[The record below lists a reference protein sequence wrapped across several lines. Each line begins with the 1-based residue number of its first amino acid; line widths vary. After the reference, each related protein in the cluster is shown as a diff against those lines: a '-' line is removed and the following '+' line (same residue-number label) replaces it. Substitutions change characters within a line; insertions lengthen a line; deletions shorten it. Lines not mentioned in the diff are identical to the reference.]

1 MAKTL
6 KTLSNIL
13 LGSLSLCLSYWFYRG
28 HLEQYVH
35 YIAHYGSYFQVLLN
49 LVIIVLLSYFVYAFL
64 KLLLT
69 RQLKKQTLLL
79 LYFIYFLALFYLLF
93 LKNIGTQGLSLN
105 PLSFA
110 RELYWGSH
118 FVPIMNLLMFIPLGL
133 LFSSRLSNLLLCLLT
148 LFTVESIQYFG
159 HLGVFDLGDIA
170 LNMLGPCRNRY
181 PSTPSI
187 SNSYQKDFKIEKP
200 PELNLEVFCLLY
212 RSIIVRNS

>member
-13 LGSLSLCLSYWFYRG
+13 LGMLSLALSYWFYRG

-69 RQLKKQTLLL
+69 RKLKKQTLLL

-118 FVPIMNLLMFIPLGL
+118 FVPIMNLLMFIPLGF

-148 LFTVESIQYFG
+148 LFSVESIQYFG
-159 HLGVFDLGDIA
+159 YLGVFDLGDIT
-170 LNMLGPCRNRY
+170 LNMLGILIGTAIHQLPQFQ
-181 PSTPSI
+181 TI
-187 SNSYQKDFKIEKP
+187 IKKI
-200 PELNLEVFCLLY
+200 L
-212 RSIIVRNS
+212 S

>member
-13 LGSLSLCLSYWFYRG
+13 LGILSLALSYWFYRG
-28 HLEQYVH
+28 YLEQYVH

-148 LFTVESIQYFG
+148 LFSVESIQYFG
-159 HLGVFDLGDIA
+159 HLGVFDLGDIT
-170 LNMLGPCRNRY
+170 LNMLGILVGTAIHQLPQFQ
-181 PSTPSI
+181 TVI
-187 SNSYQKDFKIEKP
+187 KKI
-200 PELNLEVFCLLY
+200 L
-212 RSIIVRNS
+212 S

>member
-1 MAKTL
+1 MAKSL

-13 LGSLSLCLSYWFYRG
+13 LGMLSLALSYWFYRG

-69 RQLKKQTLLL
+69 RKLKKQTLLL

-93 LKNIGTQGLSLN
+93 LKNIGTLGLSLN

-148 LFTVESIQYFG
+148 LFSVESIQYFG
-159 HLGVFDLGDIA
+159 HLGVFDLGDIT
-170 LNMLGPCRNRY
+170 LNMLGILVGTAIHQLPQFQ
-181 PSTPSI
+181 TVI
-187 SNSYQKDFKIEKP
+187 KKI
-200 PELNLEVFCLLY
+200 L
-212 RSIIVRNS
+212 S

>member
-13 LGSLSLCLSYWFYRG
+13 LGILSLGLSYWFYRG

-93 LKNIGTQGLSLN
+93 LKNIGIQGLSLN

-110 RELYWGSH
+110 QELYLGSH

-159 HLGVFDLGDIA
+159 HLGVFDLGDIT
-170 LNMLGPCRNRY
+170 LNMLGILVGTAIHQLPQFQ
-181 PSTPSI
+181 TVI
-187 SNSYQKDFKIEKP
+187 KKI
-200 PELNLEVFCLLY
+200 L
-212 RSIIVRNS
+212 R

>member
-13 LGSLSLCLSYWFYRG
+13 LGMLSLALSYWFYRG

-69 RQLKKQTLLL
+69 RKLKKQTLLL

-118 FVPIMNLLMFIPLGL
+118 FVLIMNLLMFIPLGL

-148 LFTVESIQYFG
+148 LFSVESIQYFG
-159 HLGVFDLGDIA
+159 HLGVFDLGDIT
-170 LNMLGPCRNRY
+170 LNMLGILVGTAIHQLPQFQ
-181 PSTPSI
+181 TVI
-187 SNSYQKDFKIEKP
+187 KKI
-200 PELNLEVFCLLY
+200 L
-212 RSIIVRNS
+212 S

>member
-13 LGSLSLCLSYWFYRG
+13 LGILSLALSYWFYRG
-28 HLEQYVH
+28 YLEQYVH

-79 LYFIYFLALFYLLF
+79 LYFNYFLALFYLLF

-118 FVPIMNLLMFIPLGL
+118 FVPTMNLLMFIPLGL

-148 LFTVESIQYFG
+148 LFSVESIQYFG

-170 LNMLGPCRNRY
+170 LNMLGILVGTAIHQLPQFQ
-181 PSTPSI
+181 TVI
-187 SNSYQKDFKIEKP
+187 KKI
-200 PELNLEVFCLLY
+200 L
-212 RSIIVRNS
+212 R

>member
-1 MAKTL
+1 VAKTL

-148 LFTVESIQYFG
+148 LFTVESIQY
-159 HLGVFDLGDIA
+159 LGDIA
-170 LNMLGPCRNRY
+170 LNMLGILVGTAIHQLPQFQ
-181 PSTPSI
+181 TVI
-187 SNSYQKDFKIEKP
+187 KKI
-200 PELNLEVFCLLY
+200 L
-212 RSIIVRNS
+212 R

>member
-13 LGSLSLCLSYWFYRG
+13 LGMLSLALSYWFYRG

-69 RQLKKQTLLL
+69 RKLKKQTLLL

-110 RELYWGSH
+110 RELYWGSN

-148 LFTVESIQYFG
+148 LFSVESIQYFG
-159 HLGVFDLGDIA
+159 HLGVFDLGDIT
-170 LNMLGPCRNRY
+170 LNMLGILVGTAIHQLPQFQ
-181 PSTPSI
+181 TVI
-187 SNSYQKDFKIEKP
+187 KKI
-200 PELNLEVFCLLY
+200 L
-212 RSIIVRNS
+212 S

>member
-13 LGSLSLCLSYWFYRG
+13 LGILSLGLSYWFYRG

-35 YIAHYGSYFQVLLN
+35 YIAHYGSYFQVLL
-49 LVIIVLLSYFVYAFL
+49 SYFVYAFL
-64 KLLLT
+64 KILLT
-69 RQLKKQTLLL
+69 RKLKKQTLLL

-148 LFTVESIQYFG
+148 LFSIESIQYFG
-159 HLGVFDLGDIA
+159 HLGVFDLGDIT
-170 LNMLGPCRNRY
+170 LNMLGILVGTAIHQLPQFQ
-181 PSTPSI
+181 TVI
-187 SNSYQKDFKIEKP
+187 KKI
-200 PELNLEVFCLLY
+200 L
-212 RSIIVRNS
+212 S

>member
-13 LGSLSLCLSYWFYRG
+13 LGILSLALSYWFYRG

-69 RQLKKQTLLL
+69 RKLKKQTLLL

-133 LFSSRLSNLLLCLLT
+133 LFSSRLSNLLLCPLT
-148 LFTVESIQYFG
+148 LFSVESIQYFG
-159 HLGVFDLGDIA
+159 HLGVFDLGDIT
-170 LNMLGPCRNRY
+170 LNMLGILVGTAIHQLPQFQ
-181 PSTPSI
+181 TVI
-187 SNSYQKDFKIEKP
+187 KKI
-200 PELNLEVFCLLY
+200 L
-212 RSIIVRNS
+212 S

>member
-1 MAKTL
+1 VAKTL

-13 LGSLSLCLSYWFYRG
+13 LGILSLALSYWFYRG
-28 HLEQYVH
+28 YLEQYVH

-93 LKNIGTQGLSLN
+93 LKNVGTQGLSLN

-170 LNMLGPCRNRY
+170 LNMLGILVGTAIHQLPQFQ
-181 PSTPSI
+181 TVI
-187 SNSYQKDFKIEKP
+187 KKI
-200 PELNLEVFCLLY
+200 L
-212 RSIIVRNS
+212 R

>member
-1 MAKTL
+1 M
-6 KTLSNIL
+6 SNIL
-13 LGSLSLCLSYWFYRG
+13 LGILSLALSYWFYRG
-28 HLEQYVH
+28 YLEQYVH

-148 LFTVESIQYFG
+148 LFSVESIQYFG
-159 HLGVFDLGDIA
+159 HLGVFDLGDIT
-170 LNMLGPCRNRY
+170 LNMLGILVGTAIHQLPQFQ
-181 PSTPSI
+181 TVI
-187 SNSYQKDFKIEKP
+187 KKI
-200 PELNLEVFCLLY
+200 L
-212 RSIIVRNS
+212 S

>member
-1 MAKTL
+1 M
-6 KTLSNIL
+6 
-13 LGSLSLCLSYWFYRG
+13 LSLALSYWFYRG

-69 RQLKKQTLLL
+69 RKLKKQT
-79 LYFIYFLALFYLLF
+79 LLF

-148 LFTVESIQYFG
+148 LFSVESIQYFG
-159 HLGVFDLGDIA
+159 YLGVFDLGDIT
-170 LNMLGPCRNRY
+170 LNMLGILIGTAIHQLPQFQ
-181 PSTPSI
+181 TVI
-187 SNSYQKDFKIEKP
+187 KKI
-200 PELNLEVFCLLY
+200 L
-212 RSIIVRNS
+212 S

>member
-13 LGSLSLCLSYWFYRG
+13 LGILSLALSYWFYRG

-148 LFTVESIQYFG
+148 LFSVESIQYFG
-159 HLGVFDLGDIA
+159 HLGVFDLGDIT
-170 LNMLGPCRNRY
+170 LNMLGILVGTAIHQLPQFQ
-181 PSTPSI
+181 TVI
-187 SNSYQKDFKIEKP
+187 KKILSDK
-200 PELNLEVFCLLY
+200 L
-212 RSIIVRNS
+212 

>member
-13 LGSLSLCLSYWFYRG
+13 LGILSLALPYWFYRG

-69 RQLKKQTLLL
+69 RKLKKQTLLL

-148 LFTVESIQYFG
+148 LFSVESIQYFG
-159 HLGVFDLGDIA
+159 HLGVFDLGDIT
-170 LNMLGPCRNRY
+170 LNMLGILVGTAIHQLPQFQ
-181 PSTPSI
+181 TVI
-187 SNSYQKDFKIEKP
+187 KKI
-200 PELNLEVFCLLY
+200 L
-212 RSIIVRNS
+212 S

>member
-69 RQLKKQTLLL
+69 RKLKKQTLLL

-93 LKNIGTQGLSLN
+93 LKNIGTQGLLLN

-170 LNMLGPCRNRY
+170 LNMLGILVGTAIHQLPQFQ
-181 PSTPSI
+181 TVI
-187 SNSYQKDFKIEKP
+187 KKI
-200 PELNLEVFCLLY
+200 L
-212 RSIIVRNS
+212 S

>member
-13 LGSLSLCLSYWFYRG
+13 LGILSLALSYWFYRG
-28 HLEQYVH
+28 YLEQYVH

-118 FVPIMNLLMFIPLGL
+118 FVPVMNLLMFIPLGL

-148 LFTVESIQYFG
+148 LFSVESIQYFG
-159 HLGVFDLGDIA
+159 HLGVFDLGDIT
-170 LNMLGPCRNRY
+170 LNMLGILVGTAIHQLPQFQ
-181 PSTPSI
+181 TVI
-187 SNSYQKDFKIEKP
+187 KKI
-200 PELNLEVFCLLY
+200 L
-212 RSIIVRNS
+212 S

>member
-1 MAKTL
+1 MTRVL
-6 KTLSNIL
+6 KILSDVL
-13 LGSLSLCLSYWFYRG
+13 LGIISFALSYWFYRG
-28 HLEQYVH
+28 YLEQYVH

-69 RQLKKQTLLL
+69 RKLKKQTLLL
-79 LYFIYFLALFYLLF
+79 LYLIYFLALFYLLF
-93 LKNIGTQGLSLN
+93 LKNIGIQGLSLN

-148 LFTVESIQYFG
+148 LFSVESFQYFG
-159 HLGVFDLGDIA
+159 HLGVFDLGDIT
-170 LNMLGPCRNRY
+170 LNMLGILVGTAIHQLPQFQ
-181 PSTPSI
+181 TVI
-187 SNSYQKDFKIEKP
+187 KKI
-200 PELNLEVFCLLY
+200 L
-212 RSIIVRNS
+212 S

>member
-13 LGSLSLCLSYWFYRG
+13 LGILSLALSYWFYRG
-28 HLEQYVH
+28 YLEQYVH

-118 FVPIMNLLMFIPLGL
+118 FVPTMNLLMFIPLGL

-170 LNMLGPCRNRY
+170 LNMLGILVGTAIHQLPQFQ
-181 PSTPSI
+181 TVI
-187 SNSYQKDFKIEKP
+187 KKI
-200 PELNLEVFCLLY
+200 L
-212 RSIIVRNS
+212 R

>member
-13 LGSLSLCLSYWFYRG
+13 LGMLSLALSYWFYRG

-69 RQLKKQTLLL
+69 RKLKKQTLLL

-118 FVPIMNLLMFIPLGL
+118 FVHIMNLLMFIPLGL

-148 LFTVESIQYFG
+148 LFSVESIQYFG
-159 HLGVFDLGDIA
+159 HLGVFDLGDIT
-170 LNMLGPCRNRY
+170 LNMLGILVGTAIHQLPQFQ
-181 PSTPSI
+181 TVI
-187 SNSYQKDFKIEKP
+187 KKI
-200 PELNLEVFCLLY
+200 L
-212 RSIIVRNS
+212 S

>member
-13 LGSLSLCLSYWFYRG
+13 LGMLSLALSYWFYRG

-35 YIAHYGSYFQVLLN
+35 YIAHYSSYFQVLLN

-69 RQLKKQTLLL
+69 RKLKKQTLLL

-148 LFTVESIQYFG
+148 LFSVESIQYFG
-159 HLGVFDLGDIA
+159 HLGVFDLGDIT
-170 LNMLGPCRNRY
+170 LNMLGILVGTAIHQLPQFQ
-181 PSTPSI
+181 TVI
-187 SNSYQKDFKIEKP
+187 KKI
-200 PELNLEVFCLLY
+200 L
-212 RSIIVRNS
+212 S

>member
-13 LGSLSLCLSYWFYRG
+13 LGMLSLALSYWFYRG

-69 RQLKKQTLLL
+69 RKLKKQTLLL

-118 FVPIMNLLMFIPLGL
+118 FVAIMNLLKFIPLGL

-148 LFTVESIQYFG
+148 LFSVESIQYFG
-159 HLGVFDLGDIA
+159 HLGVFDLGDIT
-170 LNMLGPCRNRY
+170 LNMLGILVGTAIHQLPQFQ
-181 PSTPSI
+181 TVI
-187 SNSYQKDFKIEKP
+187 KKI
-200 PELNLEVFCLLY
+200 L
-212 RSIIVRNS
+212 S

>member
-13 LGSLSLCLSYWFYRG
+13 LGMLSLALSYWFYRG
-28 HLEQYVH
+28 YLEQYVH

-93 LKNIGTQGLSLN
+93 LKNVGTQGLSLN

-148 LFTVESIQYFG
+148 LFSVESIQYFG
-159 HLGVFDLGDIA
+159 HLGVFDLGDIT
-170 LNMLGPCRNRY
+170 LNMLGILVGTAIHQLPQFQ
-181 PSTPSI
+181 TVI
-187 SNSYQKDFKIEKP
+187 KKI
-200 PELNLEVFCLLY
+200 L
-212 RSIIVRNS
+212 S